1 MNHWSSKVKIR
12 AVEIYINSNITQK
25 DVAKMFEINIRTLQ
39 RWLYEYNNDGNL
51 ERKKQIYYSYK
62 IEEKHVKYIM
72 KVLKKNQSI
81 TNPNLLLKLKSKYP
95 DVNITER
102 HLGRIVRENNLT
114 RKRTRRR
121 HFPETRRGKRID
133 LKKELKL
140 FYSVTDKF
148 NLNKIICIDETSVSA
163 SMLINYSRCELGKRC
178 VMKTKDNRVFKKYTL
193 VVAMNSK
200 GIIGWIL
207 YEKGGMNTER
217 MIEFLKKYVLKKRNN
232 LIIMDNSPSHKSLK
246 IREEIS
252 KTTNTLQFSVP
263 YRPKTNAVESWF
275 NQFKHYFKL
284 DSSHLSFESL
294 KNHISNVI
302 IKIPSRHYK
311 SYIKYAYESKDIR
324 KYTPKHSTRRKTPK
338 NYKK

>member
-1 MNHWSSKVKIR
+1 MTHWSSKVKIR
-12 AVEIYINSNITQK
+12 AVEIYINSNITQEN
-25 DVAKMFEINIRTLQ
+25 VAKMFEINIRTFQ
-39 RWLYEYNNDGNL
+39 RWLYEYKKDGDL
-51 ERKKQIYYSYK
+51 HRKKQNYISYK

-95 DVNITER
+95 DVKISER

-121 HFPETRRGKRID
+121 HFPETRRGKRLD

-246 IREEIS
+246 IREEIC
-252 KTTNTLQFSVP
+252 KTTNTLQFSIP
-263 YRPKTNAVESWF
+263 YKPKTNAVESWF
-275 NQFKHYFKL
+275 NQFKHYLKIRFF
-284 DSSHLSFESL
+284 SF
-294 KNHISNVI
+294 I
-302 IKIPSRHYK
+302 I
-311 SYIKYAYESKDIR
+311 
-324 KYTPKHSTRRKTPK
+324 
-338 NYKK
+338 

>member
-1 MNHWSSKVKIR
+1 MTHWSSNVKKR
-12 AVEIYINSNITQK
+12 VVEIYLNSNITQEN
-25 DVAKMFEINIRTLQ
+25 VAKMFAINTRTLQ
-39 RWLYEYNNDGNL
+39 RWLYEYKKDGDL
-51 ERKKQIYYSYK
+51 ERKKQVYYSYK
-62 IEEKHVKYIM
+62 IEEKHVKYI
-72 KVLKKNQSI
+72 LKILQKNQSI
-81 TNPNLLLKLKSKYP
+81 TNPNLLIKLKSKYP
-95 DVNITER
+95 DVNISER
-102 HLGRIVRENNLT
+102 HLGRIVRDNNLT

-121 HFPETRRGKRID
+121 HFPETRRGKKVY

-140 FYSVTDKF
+140 FYSVIDKF

-200 GIIGWIL
+200 GILGWIL
-207 YEKGGMNTER
+207 YQKGVMNTER
-217 MIEFLKKYVLKKRNN
+217 MIIFLKQHVLKKRKN

-252 KTTNTLQFSVP
+252 KTTNYLQFSVP

-275 NQFKHYFKL
+275 NQFKYYFKL
-284 DSSHLSFESL
+284 DSSYLSFESL

-302 IKIPSRHYK
+302 TKIPKKHYLA
-311 SYIKYAYESKDIR
+311 YMKYAYENNGVR
-324 KYTPKHSTRRKTPK
+324 KHITKQSSRRKK
-338 NYKK
+338 LKHYKK

>member
-200 GIIGWIL
+200 GIIGWTL
-207 YEKGGMNTER
+207 YEKSGMNVER
-217 MIEFLKKYVLKKRNN
+217 MIVFLKQYVLKKRKN

-246 IREEIS
+246 IKEEIN

-284 DSSHLSFESL
+284 DSSHLSFDSL
-294 KNHISNVI
+294 KTHISNVI
-302 IKIPSRHYK
+302 SGISQKHYLA
-311 SYIKYAYESKDIR
+311 YIKYAYESKNVR
-324 KYTPKHSTRRKTPK
+324 KYISKKSTRRKDIK